1 MPRPTDPR
9 SDAADRALLFWTA
22 CLPARYLFA
31 AVAAPRFPAS
41 TRTLAAFVGARWV
54 LNDNFTSP
62 VGFFGGRAWWS
73 SMRPWHGALWLI
85 YAATGAR
92 DALFADVL
100 LAMLAWLRHAYA

>member
-1 MPRPTDPR
+1 MQLP
-9 SDAADRALLFWTA
+9 AADRTLLFWTA

-31 AVAAPRFPAS
+31 AVAAPRFPTS

-73 SMRPWHGALWLI
+73 SMRPWHGALARLCDDGR
-85 YAATGAR
+85 ARRALRRCPPR
-92 DALFADVL
+92 DARVAAPRLPRL
-100 LAMLAWLRHAYA
+100 SSLE